1 MAIEPFLGTR
11 AQKLFLITVLIES
24 TIVILMTALSF
35 GFVQAD
41 VSDNT
46 LSAYKTLPC
55 YFALFVLAGLFT
67 LYITLD
73 ALWNRN
79 VIQLVGL
86 LGFSCGLCVFSGIQ
100 IREVRIALSISGCD
114 PRNISSCS
122 ALFNIVER
130 FLIVV
135 PIIIGLSICLYA
147 WCTMKLFGEFGWAV
161 FHVIGADPRMKHM
174 YRFYEIFVCL
184 LKFDYFA
191 VVALTMQL
199 TILVLNADTAEY
211 ALTIAAIPITLVLLI
226 GCGWAVKREIRSVM
240 LFSLALMLAAMA
252 YILYKMTRFW
262 VGPHASN
269 YLTTRGTLTFFSI
282 VSFIMLGL
290 TFCVGIRSLLFFGR
304 GLKQAHEGAPE
315 RKRRAKLQRQASER
329 PGGLDPAEEGF
340 VQGREGKGGQFG
352 QGGQY
357 APGQG
362 VPLEERMSIE

>member
-11 AQKLFLITVLIES
+11 VQKLFLGTVLVECIL
-24 TIVILMTALSF
+24 VIIMVGLSF

-55 YFALFVLAGLFT
+55 YFALFVLAGVFT

-79 VIQLVGL
+79 VIQLVGMII
-86 LGFSCGLCVFSGIQ
+86 FSCGLCIFAGIQ
-100 IREVRIALSISGCD
+100 IREVHLALATTNCD
-114 PRNISSCS
+114 AVHVATC
-122 ALFNIVER
+122 ADLFNIEER

-135 PIIIGLSICLYA
+135 PIIIGLAIVGYA

-174 YRFYEIFVCL
+174 YRFYEVFVCL

-199 TILVLNADTAEY
+199 TILVLSADTAEY
-211 ALTIAAIPITLVLLI
+211 ALTIAAIPIVLVLLV
-226 GCGWAVKREIRSVM
+226 GCGWSVKKEIKSIM

-252 YILYKMTRFW
+252 YILYKLTRFW

-269 YLTTRGTLTFFSI
+269 YSTTRGTLTFFSI
-282 VSFIMLGL
+282 VSFLMLGA
-290 TFCVGIRSLLFFGR
+290 TFCVGIRCLTFFGR
-304 GLKQAHEGAPE
+304 GLKEAQQGAGE
-315 RKRRAKLQRQASER
+315 RRRGVSRQQSER
-329 PGGLDPAEEGF
+329 GTGTADSEMGLA
-340 VQGREGKGGQFG
+340 EGKGKQGQ
-352 QGGQY
+352 QGL
-357 APGQG
+357 G
-362 VPLEERMSIE
+362 VPLEQRMSID